1 MNVLIAIMSLVI
13 SSASIPNIGIVEQFC
28 KDNYSNCEVVYFTDW
43 NDEVM
48 NNRANTNKIYVEIE
62 KSVSSGEIDE
72 ANGRYWGYIEGSNYY
87 RTWYNTEVEKNKI
100 VTSYYI
106 YNPYNNYEDDIV
118 AVIDNEMIR

>member
-1 MNVLIAIMSLVI
+1 MNILIAIMSLVV
-13 SSASIPNIGIVEQFC
+13 SSASIPNIGIVKQFC
-28 KDNYSNCEVVYFTDW
+28 EDSYSSCEVVYFTNW
-43 NDEVM
+43 NDEIM

-72 ANGRYWGYIEGSNYY
+72 VNGKYWGYIEGSNYY